1 MNMPRFSIL
10 RVAVLALC
18 TGALA
23 APMVYAQDG
32 PPPPQRGGRGGPG
45 GPGGG
50 GPEQQQRML
59 DHLTKELSLTPD
71 QVTQIKTIQ
80 ADGRSQMM
88 ALRDDSSVA
97 GPDKRAKSMAIRETE
112 QTKMKDVLTD
122 AQKVKYDAMM
132 EKMKEERGRRQEGS
146 APPPPPPPPPSN

>member
-1 MNMPRFSIL
+1 MKLPSLSPL

-18 TGALA
+18 TAALA

-45 GPGGG
+45 GG

-59 DHLTKELSLTPD
+59 DHMTKELSLTPD
-71 QVTQIKTIQ
+71 QVTQIKAIQ
-80 ADGRSQMM
+80 ADGRTQMM
-88 ALRDDSSVA
+88 ALHDDTSVA

-112 QTKMKDVLTD
+112 QSKMKAVLTD
-122 AQKVKYDAMM
+122 AQKAKYDAMM
-132 EKMKEERGRRQEGS
+132 EKMKEHREHREEGS
-146 APPPPPPPPPSN
+146 APPPPPPPPSN